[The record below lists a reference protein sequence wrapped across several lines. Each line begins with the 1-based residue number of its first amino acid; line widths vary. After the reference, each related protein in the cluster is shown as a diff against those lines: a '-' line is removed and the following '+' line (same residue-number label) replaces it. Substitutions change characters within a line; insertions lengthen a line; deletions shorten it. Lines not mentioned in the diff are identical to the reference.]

1 MTTTF
6 TGNVILTT
14 SRAVIDRLFFN
25 KTSITVNDIFSSL
38 TEEEVSNSIICS
50 PSRNTNL
57 ISFDYNFNGDQKSG
71 HLLKIRF
78 VETGSLF
85 EEYYLNRDID
95 SEIASD
101 ILKGLKDKKN
111 TLGPRN
117 TAAIESSFIS
127 RKGLVT
133 SDYIYFSFGVGPN
146 LDDWAGPFM
155 ANLVRAE
162 MFIGENGIREIEMT
176 FVAQSGFLMRNILES
191 NRAKQF
197 ETAINRYDF
206 ITKKQPKPVTPKKV
220 ELEADYTFLNTSLS
234 AITSDGKKLFERTL
248 NKDEPIGQLLNSQL
262 LNQNNQ
268 RKIIDNFLN
277 NSKQKFNYI
286 GKECHRVITEL
297 IRSYIYSLVE
307 NGKSIYG
314 YRDPNSTTM
323 TVIAPV
329 RAGNIMV
336 VLPDLSEAIE
346 SELLE
351 YFKNKSNLISL
362 YIAFENTNNDQ
373 NDKFIYEFNK
383 FLLYVRDILN
393 KYTSFYCQAIMSR
406 RLDAIKIEKELIK
419 GRTSNSDIENNLIGD
434 RRSQNRKAID
444 SVSGSFEF
452 LGGYDLYAELWDNNR
467 LTEQERSNRYESLDT
482 VDGKG
487 AALDTFAKLVRLHGI
502 ELELTVNSNE
512 KDRSLETTTD
522 YYIPL
527 TKFNNAISP
536 LISKLGIS
544 YDPIFMVENDIRIL
558 NLWKKLK
565 IIDDQNY
572 PVYIFGDSNLI
583 NKAIYLSDVRSVE
596 QLVQPSNLLLD
607 DLNKIY
613 FSNTNYRTLF
623 YSVFND
629 TSFNSS
635 FKEDVFEQDELAI
648 FQDPQ
653 TRALTQLGRYPVF
666 RYNVRNPN
674 VLAVSFQNLNAYRA
688 VYDIGFQYKT
698 LGAFVN
704 ATSEFYL
711 DSLSSTQ
718 VNDFD
723 FLVKYIEAQNAVTLI
738 NADFK
743 DILKTVITFFDSDN
757 IPFYFQT
764 DFTDK
769 FGTPIDKNELS
780 TYIAAAIFRKLNG
793 PDVPYIDAND
803 PNELIS
809 LQEELRRGL
818 NRFTNFLN
826 IRTLPFFKMSGTKT
840 FAYPALFV
848 GMTNGAG
855 TNEKKSAFFTGLY
868 QINGFRHVITPKD
881 MYSEFSLIKN
891 QDSSIFKNVLD
902 ENLNKVD
909 AEPALKPSGP

>member
-14 SRAVIDRLFFN
+14 SRAVIDKLFFN

-206 ITKKQPKPVTPKKV
+206 ITKKQPKPTSPRPITMFT
-220 ELEADYTFLNTSLS
+220 DYTILDTALS
-234 AITSDGKKLFERTL
+234 AITTDL
-248 NKDEPIGQLLNSQL
+248 
-262 LNQNNQ
+262 QNNIKKAQ
-268 RKIIDNFLN
+268 STEFGLSDSKLRAYQNFDKNVTPALL
-277 NSKQKFNYI
+277 SLGSQ
-286 GKECHRVITEL
+286 CHNAIVSVIK
-297 IRSYIYSLVE
+297 SYLYSLIE
-307 NGKSIYG
+307 NGKGIGG
-314 YRDPNSTTM
+314 YFYNVPSKDPNTSPTM
-323 TVIAPV
+323 VVVAKGV
-329 RAGNIMV
+329 RSENIII
-336 VLPDLSEAIE
+336 VLPDLSKAIAL
-346 SELLE
+346 ELAE
-351 YFKNKSNLISL
+351 YFSLKNNNLLKLTKSFSI
-362 YIAFENTNNDQ
+362 DR

-383 FLLYVRDILN
+383 FLLNVRDVLN
-393 KYTSFYCQAIMSR
+393 KYTSFFCQVKMADQLDAVRVEQILASGATSNFDFTNRSTASR
-406 RLDAIKIEKELIK
+406 RQFLQRELDA
-419 GRTSNSDIENNLIGD
+419 
-434 RRSQNRKAID
+434 
-444 SVSGSFEF
+444 VSGSFQF
-452 LGGYDLYAELWDNNR
+452 LGGYDLYAQLWTDNIT
-467 LTEQERSNRYESLDT
+467 TEDREERFKSLQT
-482 VDGKG
+482 VDGQG
-487 AALDTFAKLVRLHGI
+487 AAIDVFAKLVRLHGI
-502 ELELTVNSNE
+502 DLTITINSND

-527 TKFNNAISP
+527 VKFNNAISP
-536 LISKLGIS
+536 LISRLGIS

-558 NLWKKLK
+558 NLWKKLE
-565 IIDDQNY
+565 IIDDENS

-583 NKAIYLSDVRSVE
+583 NKAIYLSDVRSAE
-596 QLVQPSNLLLD
+596 QLLQTPQLLLD
-607 DLNKIY
+607 PKNSLN
-613 FSNTNYRTLF
+613 FLNTNYRTLF
-623 YSVFND
+623 YTLFNQS
-629 TSFNSS
+629 SFNSS

-653 TRALTQLGRYPVF
+653 VKALTQIGRYPVF

-688 VYDIGFQYKT
+688 VYEIGFQFKT
-698 LGAFVN
+698 LAPFVN
-704 ATSEFYL
+704 TTSEFYL
-711 DSLSSTQ
+711 DSLSST
-718 VNDFD
+718 NISDFD
-723 FLVKYIEAQNAVTLI
+723 KLVEYIETQNAITLI
-738 NADFK
+738 NANFK
-743 DILKTVITFFDSDN
+743 DILKTVITYFDSDQ

-769 FGTPIDKNELS
+769 FGTPIDKNDLI
-780 TYIAAAIFRKLNG
+780 TFIAASIFRKLYG
-793 PDVPYIDAND
+793 PGIPYIEINN

-826 IRTLPFFKMSGTKT
+826 IRTLPFFKISGTKA

-909 AEPALKPSGP
+909 AEPALNPSGP